1 MSQTSDRLPDR
12 MRELRVEAQP
22 RETPDLHRL
31 AQVFIGMAL
40 DRARTTDTDQQTG
53 DDSASTVEAGTE
65 PGVESDM

>member
-1 MSQTSDRLPDR
+1 MSQTSDRLPER
-12 MRELRVEAQP
+12 MRDLRVEAQP

-40 DRARTTDTDQQTG
+40 DRARTTHTGEQTG
-53 DDSASTVEAGTE
+53 DDSATTVEAETE

>member
-1 MSQTSDRLPDR
+1 MSQTSDRLPER
-12 MRELRVEAQP
+12 MRDLRVEAQP

-40 DRARTTDTDQQTG
+40 DRARATSADQQAG
-53 DDSASTVEAGTE
+53 DDSATTVEAETE

>member
-40 DRARTTDTDQQTG
+40 DRARTTDTDQQAG
-53 DDSASTVEAGTE
+53 DDSGTAVEAGME

>member
-40 DRARTTDTDQQTG
+40 DRARPPHTDQQAG
-53 DDSASTVEAGTE
+53 DDPDTAVAADTE
-65 PGVESDM
+65 RGVESDM

>member
-1 MSQTSDRLPDR
+1 MSQTSDRLPER

-22 RETPDLHRL
+22 REAPDLHRL

-40 DRARTTDTDQQTG
+40 DRARTTEIDQQTG
-53 DDSASTVEAGTE
+53 DDSAAMVEAETE